1 MPRNLELKA
10 SLNSIRGAETTAR
23 SLGARFAGT
32 LAQLDVYFAVPRGRM
47 KIRSIDGRRHEL
59 ISYQRPNRRSG
70 RFSDYVVTPLDDP
83 RPLRK
88 ILTRQLGV
96 LAVIRKRRRLYLY
109 RNARIHLDAVS
120 GLGNFIEFEV
130 LVTRGT
136 AQAKSLFEEL
146 RSAFDIHAAQTI
158 AGSYSDL
165 ILKRRVI
172 ALPRRR
178 KA

>member
-10 SLNSIRGAETTAR
+10 SIDSLRRAEETAR

-32 LAQLDVYFAVPRGRM
+32 LRQVDTYFAVVRGRM

-59 ISYQRPNRRSG
+59 ISYQRPDRRSG

-83 RPLRK
+83 RALRR
-88 ILTRQLGV
+88 ILARQLGIR
-96 LAVIRKRRRLYLY
+96 AVVRKRRRLYLY
-109 RNARIHLDAVS
+109 RNARIHLDAVT
-120 GLGNFIEFEV
+120 GLGDFIEFEV

-136 AQAKSLFEEL
+136 AQAKALFAEL
-146 RSAFDIHAAQTI
+146 KNAFDIRASRTI
-158 AGSYSDL
+158 GGSYSDL
-165 ILKRRVI
+165 IKKSDAPAR
-172 ALPRRR
+172 PRRR